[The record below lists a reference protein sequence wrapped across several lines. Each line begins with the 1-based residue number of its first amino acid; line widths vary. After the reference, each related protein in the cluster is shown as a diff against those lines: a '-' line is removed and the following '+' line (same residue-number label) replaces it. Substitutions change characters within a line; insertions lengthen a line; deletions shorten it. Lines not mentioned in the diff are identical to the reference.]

1 MTESTADD
9 SPAFR
14 WRIYGFR
21 ALGWL
26 IIAAVLC
33 VATVAGLRLRR
44 WVFETYDPIRWTG
57 DDTRGSYWGLLA
69 SGPEGYLNQYDKMA
83 PQVPEWQDQSWV
95 PWLDYGPLRLLVM
108 MEWGQWQRA
117 YHPPDPDDL
126 FYAWQ
131 RPYWFNAPVLR
142 FNTALEGF
150 AAICAFFLTR
160 LWVVRGSAGEK
171 HGHFHGVWQGII
183 AALSIWF
190 SIDILINAHAWVQ
203 WDSWIVPWYLCA
215 CLLASLDWW
224 FAAGVAIAIGVNLKG
239 QMLPISPIFIIWPL
253 VQGRCGGALRWII
266 GMAFGMAAIASGWL
280 ITYIPPDRLPALRD
294 IQAGTD
300 VLHYPPD
307 LFAIHR
313 VFDLPAA
320 IWISEMLIA
329 AAAVPWL
336 LSVLMPPQSQ
346 PSDSRWNTILRSRS
360 TWITGAFIF
369 IVAIVYWPWLLRQ
382 NRSSWYMG
390 LLAGAALA
398 AAALFLRRRALPW
411 LLAAVTAGGLFACIA
426 LFHGSTSWWDCG
438 FHFGSIHW
446 PYLVTGPVSNL
457 PAIFQIRFGWDRDV
471 DQIAFTLPA
480 IHAHWPG
487 FIAAKSWWPAAGLD
501 VTAKMFFN
509 SIFGVMLI
517 LSGIGIGI
525 QARRNDRRMLVAL
538 VTPWIM
544 LFTFAVQM
552 QERYLLYGAAA
563 AACCIGDSIGMALLG
578 FLLTIISATMTLNCM
593 LTYNLADRA
602 AFGENLSQAFPHIFS
617 PQSGETILQYLQAT
631 HPDLG
636 WAVLVIGMVFLYLS
650 LTPSPNRRQQMKN
663 LA

>member
-1 MTESTADD
+1 MTESVADD
-9 SPAFR
+9 SPAFQ

-26 IIAAVLC
+26 IIAVIVC
-33 VATVAGLRLRR
+33 VSIVAGLRLRR
-44 WVFETYDPIRWTG
+44 WVFETTDPIRWTG

-69 SGPEGYLNQYDKMA
+69 SGPEGYLNQYDKMD
-83 PQVPEWQDQSWV
+83 PEVPEWQDQSWV

-108 MEWGQWQRA
+108 REWGAWQRA

-126 FYAWQ
+126 FDAWQ

-142 FNTALEGF
+142 FNTVLEGF

-160 LWVVRGSAGEK
+160 LWVIRGSAGEE
-171 HGHFHGVWQGII
+171 HNHFHGVWQGII

-190 SIDILINAHAWVQ
+190 SIDLLINAHAWVQ
-203 WDSWIVPWYLCA
+203 WDSWIVPCYLCA

-224 FAAGVAIAIGVNLKG
+224 FAAGVAVAIGVNLKG
-239 QMLPISPIFIIWPL
+239 QMFPISPIFIIWPL
-253 VQGRCGGALRWII
+253 VQGRYGGALRWII
-266 GMAFGMAAIASGWL
+266 GMTFGMAAIASGWL
-280 ITYIPPDRLPALRD
+280 ITYIPPDRLSSLRD
-294 IQAGTD
+294 IQATTD

-320 IWISEMLIA
+320 IWIFEMLIA

-336 LSVLMPPQSQ
+336 LSLLMPPQSQ
-346 PSDSRWNTILRSRS
+346 PSDSRWKTILYSRW
-360 TWITGAFIF
+360 TWIAIAFIF
-369 IVAIVYWPWLLRQ
+369 IMAVVYWPWFLRQ
-382 NRSSWYMG
+382 NRSNWYMG

-411 LLAAVTAGGLFACIA
+411 LLAAVAAGGLFSCIA

-438 FHFGSIHW
+438 FHYGSIHW
-446 PYLVTGPVSNL
+446 PYLMTGPVSNL
-457 PAIFQIRFGWDRDV
+457 PAIFQLRFGWDRDV

-480 IHAHWPG
+480 IHAHWPTL
-487 FIAAKSWWPAAGLD
+487 IAAKSWWPAAGLD
-501 VTAKMFFN
+501 VTAKMLFN

-517 LSGIGIGI
+517 LSGIAIGI

-593 LTYNLADRA
+593 LTYHDADRA

-631 HPDLG
+631 HPDKG
-636 WAVLVIGMVFLYLS
+636 WGVLVIGMVFLYLS
-650 LTPSPNRRQQMKN
+650 LTPSPNRRQQMKS

>member
-1 MTESTADD
+1 MTESAADD
-9 SPAFR
+9 SPAYP
-14 WRIYGFR
+14 WRAYGFR

-26 IIAAVLC
+26 MIAAVLC
-33 VATVAGLRLRR
+33 VSTVAGLRLRR
-44 WVFETYDPIRWTG
+44 WVFEITDPIRWAG

-69 SGPEGYLNQYDKMA
+69 SGPEGYLNQYDKMG
-83 PQVPEWQDQSWV
+83 PEVPEWQDNSWV

-108 MEWGQWQRA
+108 RQWGAWQRA
-117 YHPPDPDDL
+117 HHPPDPDDL
-126 FYAWQ
+126 FDAWQ
-131 RPYWFNAPVLR
+131 PPYWFNAPVLR
-142 FNTALEGF
+142 FNTVLEGF

-171 HGHFHGVWQGII
+171 HNHFHGVWQGII

-224 FAAGVAIAIGVNLKG
+224 FAAGIAVAIGVNLKG
-239 QMLPISPIFIIWPL
+239 QMLPIAPIFIIWPL
-253 VQGRCGGALRWII
+253 VQGRYGGALRWIC

-280 ITYIPPDRLPALRD
+280 ISYIPPDRLAALRD
-294 IQAGTD
+294 IQAGSD
-300 VLHYPPD
+300 VQHYPPD
-307 LFAIHR
+307 LFAVHR

-320 IWISEMLIA
+320 IWIFEMLIA

-336 LSVLMPPQSQ
+336 LSLLVPPQSP
-346 PSDSRWNTILRSRS
+346 PSDSRWKTILHFRP
-360 TWITGAFIF
+360 TWIAAAFIV
-369 IVAIVYWPWLLRQ
+369 IMAIVYWPWLLRQ
-382 NRSSWYMG
+382 NRSGWYFG
-390 LLAGAALA
+390 LLAGASLS
-398 AAALFLRRRALPW
+398 AAALFLRRKALPW
-411 LLAAVTAGGLFACIA
+411 LLAAIAAGGLFSCIA
-426 LFHGSTSWWDCG
+426 LFHGSTAWWDCG
-438 FHFGSIHW
+438 FHYGSIHW
-446 PYLVTGPVSNL
+446 PYLFTGPVSNL
-457 PAIFQIRFGWDRDV
+457 PAIFQIRFGWDRNV

-480 IHAHWPG
+480 IGTHWPG
-487 FIAAKSWWPAAGLD
+487 FFASRQWWPASDLD

-509 SIFGVMLI
+509 SIYGVMLL
-517 LSGIGIGI
+517 LSGIAIGI

-544 LFTFAVQM
+544 FFVFTVQM

-578 FLLTIISATMTLNCM
+578 FLLTIASATMTMNCL
-593 LTYNLADRA
+593 LTYHLADRA

-617 PQSGETILQYLQAT
+617 PQSGDTMLQYLEAT

-636 WAVLVIGMVFLYLS
+636 WGILMIGLVFLYVS
-650 LTPSPNRRQQMKN
+650 LTRSPDYRRRVEN